1 MDKTNL
7 KAMVNGAYDLQKL
20 RMQAGNRVVANWKI
34 QMGFK
39 TSVKE
44 KENEEKEAQNL
55 LAKIRGRDKRLT
67 DGITDINDRYFK
79 GDKIISDFAIFILV
93 KNYEEILKCEEEQM
107 QRFKSELKKFPIYT
121 EFLNPIVKGVGD
133 TLAGVLI
140 SCIDIEKAKYA
151 SSIWKYAG
159 LDVADDGKG
168 RSRRKEHLVEVEYKD
183 SDGEMQTKKGITF
196 NPFLKSKLMGVLA
209 GSFLKQRKNGSNYAE
224 IYYNYKNRYQ
234 NRPDL
239 VDEKKTDKN
248 GKITHWKDGKKKDLH
263 IHNMAMRPAVKTF
276 LADLYEVW
284 RGLEGLEVHKP
295 YAEAKLGIVH
305 TKVA

>member
-1 MDKTNL
+1 MDNTNF
-7 KAMVNGAYDLQKL
+7 KAMVNGAYDLHKL

-55 LAKIRGRDKRLT
+55 LAKIRGSYKRLT
-67 DGITDINDRYFK
+67 DGITDINDRNFK

-107 QRFKSELKKFPIYT
+107 QRFKRELKKFPIYT

-133 TLAGVLI
+133 TLAGVII
-140 SCIDIEKAKYA
+140 STIDIEKAKYA

-159 LDVADDGKG
+159 LDVADDGRG
-168 RSRRKEHLVEVEYKD
+168 RSRCKEHLVDVEYKD

-209 GSFLKQRKNGSNYAE
+209 GSFLKQRKNGSKYAE

-248 GKITHWKDGKKKDLH
+248 GNITHWKDGKKKDLH

>member
-20 RMQAGNRVVANWKI
+20 RMQAGNRVGANWKR

-39 TSVKE
+39 TSVIE
-44 KENEEKEAQNL
+44 KEHEEKEGQNL
-55 LAKIRGRDKRLT
+55 LAKIRGSYKRLT
-67 DGITDINDRYFK
+67 DGITDINDRNFK

-159 LDVADDGKG
+159 LDVADDGRG
-168 RSRRKEHLVEVEYKD
+168 RSRCKEHLVDVEYKD

-209 GSFLKQRKNGSNYAE
+209 GSFLKQRKNGSKYAE

>member
-55 LAKIRGRDKRLT
+55 LAKIRGSYKRLT
-67 DGITDINDRYFK
+67 DGITDINDRNFK

-133 TLAGVLI
+133 TLAGVII
-140 SCIDIEKAKYA
+140 STIDIEKAKYA

-209 GSFLKQRKNGSNYAE
+209 GSFLKQRKNGSKYAE

-263 IHNMAMRPAVKTF
+263 IQNMAMRPAVKTF

>member
-55 LAKIRGRDKRLT
+55 LAKIRGSYKRLT
-67 DGITDINDRYFK
+67 DGITDINDRNFK

-133 TLAGVLI
+133 TLAGVII
-140 SCIDIEKAKYA
+140 STIDIEKAKYA

-209 GSFLKQRKNGSNYAE
+209 GSFLKQRKHGSKYAE

>member
-55 LAKIRGRDKRLT
+55 LAKIRGSYKRLT
-67 DGITDINDRYFK
+67 DGISDINDRNFK

-133 TLAGVLI
+133 TLAGVII
-140 SCIDIEKAKYA
+140 STIDIEKAKYA

-209 GSFLKQRKNGSNYAE
+209 GSFLKQRKHGSKYAE
-224 IYYNYKNRYQ
+224 IYYNYKNRCSRIIY
-234 NRPDL
+234 
-239 VDEKKTDKN
+239 K
-248 GKITHWKDGKKKDLH
+248 
-263 IHNMAMRPAVKTF
+263 
-276 LADLYEVW
+276 
-284 RGLEGLEVHKP
+284 
-295 YAEAKLGIVH
+295 
-305 TKVA
+305 